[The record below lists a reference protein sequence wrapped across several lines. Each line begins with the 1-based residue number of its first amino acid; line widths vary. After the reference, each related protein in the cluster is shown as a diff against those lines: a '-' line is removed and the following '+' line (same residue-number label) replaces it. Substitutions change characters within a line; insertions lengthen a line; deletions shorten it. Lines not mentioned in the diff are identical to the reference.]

1 MPEIKAASDA
11 LSTAFSGLQKWF
23 GNVASAV
30 MEELGPALMELW
42 DAFKEV
48 AVALEPVFEA
58 LGEIW
63 AAFTEGEGS
72 GNILKDILGIVA
84 ESIKTIAF
92 VLREMA
98 PYIKLIAGAFKEA
111 ADILVPIIE
120 TLMKVIGGF
129 ISWLRDSFQ
138 GFYNWLVGKSLWQ
151 EMWGAVVSVTT
162 QMAGQ
167 ILSGLSKG
175 LLEPMR
181 NAISSTLQ
189 TIKNMWDSAMRG
201 LADSA
206 KGLWNLLTGHSIWT
220 DMLSQMVAQ
229 TQDAMSA
236 IQGEFGQGLTG
247 PTGIVPTMEA
257 AQPRLG
263 GALGGS
269 GSAAVAAQAIT
280 LPIYV
285 YLDGQQIQ
293 TILERR
299 LVETINR
306 DASRSRR
313 A

>member
-1 MPEIKAASDA
+1 
-11 LSTAFSGLQKWF
+11 LQKWF

-48 AVALEPVFEA
+48 AVALEPVWEA

-72 GNILKDILGIVA
+72 GNTLKDILGIVA
-84 ESIKTIAF
+84 QSIKTVAF
-92 VLREMA
+92 VLKEMA
-98 PYIKLIAGAFKEA
+98 PYIKMIAGAFKEGA
-111 ADILVPIIE
+111 EILAPVIE
-120 TLMKVIGGF
+120 SLVKMIGGF
-129 ISWLRDSFQ
+129 IGWLRETFE

-151 EMWGAVVSVTT
+151 DMWGAVLSVTT

-167 ILSGLSKG
+167 ILSGLTKG
-175 LLEPMR
+175 LLDPMR
-181 NAISSTLQ
+181 NAISNTLQ
-189 TIKNMWDSAMRG
+189 TIKSMWDSALKSLG
-201 LADSA
+201 DAA
-206 KGLWNLLTGHSIWT
+206 KSLWDLLTGHSIWS
-220 DMLSQMVAQ
+220 DMLDQMVSQ
-229 TQDAMSA
+229 TQAAMSA
-236 IQGEFGQGLTG
+236 IQAEFNQGLTG
-247 PTGIVPTMEA
+247 PTGIVPAIETA
-257 AQPRLG
+257 HPGLAQAVG
-263 GALGGS
+263 GVGAG
-269 GSAAVAAQAIT
+269 AAVGAQAIT

-299 LVETINR
+299 LVETISR